1 MLCRVTKHTNMQ
13 STNRIKLRQALPIQT
28 PPSPL
33 GRESA
38 LSTAPGDWDCLL
50 ASGTIMQ

>member
-1 MLCRVTKHTNMQ
+1 MQPEELVFDVTPPQHQ
-13 STNRIKLRQALPIQT
+13 SWYRLPIQT
-28 PPSPL
+28 PPPTL